1 VRGEAGQEMFVI
13 EKGLVRISK
22 TMPGIGEEAFAI
34 LETRQY
40 SGARAVIEDSLR
52 WADAIAHLTC
62 AV

>member
-1 VRGEAGQEMFVI
+1 MFVI
-13 EKGLVRISK
+13 EKGRVRISK
-22 TMPGIGEEAFAI
+22 TMPGIGEEALAI